1 MLIWLLRA
9 PVGSI
14 HSLTL
19 LDMIIASGTTH
30 PGRVRQINEDAFFC
44 DVELG
49 LCIIADGMGGHHA
62 GEVASALAIESIRTF
77 LVRSRGG
84 EEVTWPYGIDP
95 ALTFDGNRVLTAI
108 RLANRRVFKAGE
120 SHEDYS
126 GMGTTVVVGL
136 FVENRVVFSSVG
148 DSRIYSFAN
157 DTLVQ
162 LTEDETWV
170 AMMSNKGNA
179 DSAARAAHPMRHVLT
194 NVVGARDQIDCRV
207 LERVL
212 DEEVTFLFATDG
224 LHDLLDASE
233 IGATL
238 RSGEAPGVL
247 AERLVEK
254 ALERGGNDNITA
266 LVVRY
271 RP

>member
-1 MLIWLLRA
+1 
-9 PVGSI
+9 
-14 HSLTL
+14 
-19 LDMIIASGTTH
+19 MIIASGTTH

-62 GEVASALAIESIRTF
+62 GEVASALAIEAIRTF

-95 ALTFDGNRVLTAI
+95 GLTFEGNRVLTAI
-108 RLANRRVFKAGE
+108 RLANRRVFKTGE
-120 SHEDYS
+120 SHENYS

-136 FVENRVVFSSVG
+136 FVENRIVFSSVG

-170 AMMSNKGNA
+170 TMMSRKGDA
-179 DSAARAAHPMRHVLT
+179 DSAAQASHPMRHVLT
-194 NVVGARDQIDCRV
+194 NVVGARDQIECRV

-212 DEEVTFLFATDG
+212 DDEVTFLFATDG
-224 LHDLLDASE
+224 LHDLLDAPE

-238 RSGEAPGVL
+238 RSGEAPDVL
-247 AERLVEK
+247 AERLVEQ

>member
-1 MLIWLLRA
+1 
-9 PVGSI
+9 
-14 HSLTL
+14 
-19 LDMIIASGTTH
+19 MIIASGTTH

-62 GEVASALAIESIRTF
+62 GEVASALAIEAIRTF

-95 ALTFDGNRVLTAI
+95 GLTFDGNRVLTAI
-108 RLANRRVFKAGE
+108 RLANRRVFKTGE

-126 GMGTTVVVGL
+126 GMGTTVAVGL
-136 FVENRVVFSSVG
+136 FVENRIVFSSVG

-170 AMMSNKGNA
+170 TMMSRKGNA
-179 DSAARAAHPMRHVLT
+179 DSATQAPHPMRHVLT
-194 NVVGARDQIDCRV
+194 NVVGARDQIECRV
-207 LERVL
+207 LEREL

-224 LHDLLDASE
+224 LHDLLEASE

-247 AERLVEK
+247 AERLVEQ